1 MHSCNNIIEFENKFP
16 DVTVILLEQ
25 NYRSTQTIL
34 DAANAVI
41 ENNYGRK
48 SKELWTKG
56 EEGSKIVCFHADD
69 EGDEAKWVTQQ
80 LRKLYEIHNSDW
92 KDMAVFYRTNA
103 QSRVIEEYLVKSNI
117 PYKVIGGTRF
127 FDRKEIKDHGEG
139 GNIIGNNPN
148 GNVMII
154 DDVLSAGTAARQ
166 SIELIKN
173 IGAVP
178 KVFVVGLDRQEKG
191 SSEESASSE
200 LQNDFGIIVK
210 SIVNLDTLISFTKND
225 PSYVQHLDSLMAYRE
240 KWGT

>member
-1 MHSCNNIIEFENKFP
+1 MKDYQKIFLNLALDVKALEFGNFTLKSGRTSPYFFNAAKMLSGNLSELANCYVEAIHETEIDFDSIYGPAYKGIFLGSM
-16 DVTVILLEQ
+16 VALIL
-25 NYRSTQTIL
+25 S
-34 DAANAVI
+34 
-41 ENNYGRK
+41 
-48 SKELWTKG
+48 
-56 EEGSKIVCFHADD
+56 
-69 EGDEAKWVTQQ
+69 QQ
-80 LRKLYEIHNSDW
+80 GKHYPLS
-92 KDMAVFYRTNA
+92 
-103 QSRVIEEYLVKSNI
+103 
-117 PYKVIGGTRF
+117 

-178 KVFVVGLDRQEKG
+178 KVFFVGLDMQEKG